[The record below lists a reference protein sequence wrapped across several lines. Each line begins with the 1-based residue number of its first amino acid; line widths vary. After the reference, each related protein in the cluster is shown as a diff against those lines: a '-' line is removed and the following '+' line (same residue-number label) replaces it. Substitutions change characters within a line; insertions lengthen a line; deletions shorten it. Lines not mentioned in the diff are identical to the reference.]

1 MSKGTRR
8 RRLAGGTTLVVA
20 VCTALI
26 FLTSGAFAG
35 GNAGYTTFDATA
47 LGCLDSPN
55 GVDCNNYTSKDKVY
69 MNGGPSNGAGL
80 DPGDYFFAVLVPGF
94 QNGGFLDGAD
104 GNLSDTT
111 ASADDKS
118 SSSLGA
124 GGGDPVACRTFH
136 TSGGLIT
143 SYAPTSACTDTYA
156 AHATGT
162 STPETGSKLIIQ
174 LAPYDDTTNAGGVYI
189 LAICKVGATSSSD
202 CKFDAFRINGGE
214 VTPAGNL
221 SASKTAAPSFT
232 RTFTWGITKS
242 ACAHGITPCTQTVNG
257 TTQGTAVQ
265 FDYAVTVTK
274 SSGTDSGWQTSG
286 TISVSVPGSNT
297 GDVMNVVITDTD
309 SNNGSCNVDN
319 QNPASNTENLGTLS
333 PGALVT
339 KSYICTFG
347 SNPGS
352 GTNTVTLTWN
362 PNLSDG
368 TVTPDDSAT
377 GTANYTFGNPT
388 TVNGDCIMV
397 TDTFNNNT
405 TTLSG
410 PNGQCSTY
418 TFNYSHTVYI
428 PASGCVSYPNTATF
442 TGAGVTTGLLG
453 SASRTVTVCRVP
465 PQMGA
470 LTMGF
475 WQNKNGQ
482 GIISGQAKTGTC
494 PSATWLRQ
502 YAPFQE
508 LSATATC
515 SGVATY
521 VYNVI
526 KLATCGGTTC
536 NAMLKAQ
543 MLATALDVYFS
554 DPALGGNKINAPS
567 PIGSRIIDLQNV
579 CKMID
584 GSGGTATCSGVY
596 YDVSSAFG
604 NASCLSVSGMLT
616 YAASQSN
623 VGGITWYG
631 QDKPT
636 QVKAKDGFDA
646 INNSVALVC

>member
-1 MSKGTRR
+1 LSNRKTR

-69 MNGGPSNGAGL
+69 MNGGPSTGAGL

-118 SSSLGA
+118 NSSYAGA

-143 SYAPTSACTDTYA
+143 SYAPTSACTGSYA

-162 STPETGSKLIIQ
+162 STPQTGSKLIIQ

-189 LAICKVGATSSSD
+189 LAICKVGATSPSD
-202 CKFDAFRINGGE
+202 CKFDAFRISGGE
-214 VTPAGNL
+214 VTPAGDL

-242 ACAHGITPCTQTVNG
+242 ACAHGISPCTQTVNG
-257 TTQGTAVQ
+257 TSAGAPVQ

-274 SSGTDSGWQTSG
+274 SSPGVDSGWQTSG

-309 SNNGSCNVDN
+309 SNNGSCNIDG
-319 QNPASNTENLGTLS
+319 QSPASNSENLGTLAA
-333 PGALVT
+333 GASVT
-339 KSYICTFG
+339 KSYVCTFA

-368 TVTPDDSAT
+368 TVTPNDSAT
-377 GTANYTFGNPT
+377 GTADYTFGNPT
-388 TVNGDCIMV
+388 TLSGNCITV
-397 TDTFNNNT
+397 TDTFNGTT
-405 TTLSG
+405 TTLGS
-410 PNGQCSTY
+410 PCVTTTY
-418 TFNYSHTVYI
+418 NYSHTVNI
-428 PASGCVSYPNTATF
+428 PANGCVDYPNTATF
-442 TGAGVTTGLLG
+442 TGAGITSGLLG
-453 SASRTVTVCRVP
+453 TATKSVRVCRVP
-465 PQMGA
+465 PQTGA

-502 YAPFQE
+502 YAPFQD
-508 LSATATC
+508 LSSTATC

-521 VYNVI
+521 VTNVI
-526 KLATCGGTTC
+526 KAATCGGTAC

-579 CKMID
+579 CQMID
-584 GSGGTATCSGVY
+584 GSGGSATCSGSY

-604 NASCLSVSGMLT
+604 GAACLSVSDMLT

-623 VGGITWYG
+623 VGGTSWYG
-631 QDKPT
+631 QIKAT

-646 INNSVALVC
+646 INNVVALIC